1 MSDFDLGGL
10 FTFWGRRS
18 DDIAELVLQHVAV
31 VVLSIAIAAVI
42 GIAIGIAVWNR
53 PVSRSVTIAAA
64 GVALTIPSLAL
75 LALLTPVLGLGWTP
89 TVFSLVF
96 YSLLP
101 IVRNTV
107 VGLREVPPAIMES
120 AKGMGMSPARILLSV
135 QLPIAWP
142 IILTGV
148 RVAAQLTVGIAAI
161 AAYVA
166 GPGLASSSSWACRR
180 SVRATPSTSRS
191 PERSA
196 SSSWRCSWMPPSS
209 SSPASP
215 PQGGSVSDTTTTSRP
230 AAASDSSGVGI
241 RLDSVTK
248 VYPGQPTPAVD
259 AFSMT
264 VEPGELIMFVGPSGC
279 GKTTTMKMINR
290 IIEPTSGTIS
300 IDGRDVL
307 SLDPNECVGTSA
319 TSSSRSAS
327 SRT

>member
-10 FTFWGRRS
+10 LTFWGRRS

-42 GIAIGIAVWNR
+42 GITIGIAVWNR

-166 GPGLASSSSWACRR
+166 GPGLGQFIFMGLSSLG
-180 SVRATPSTSRS
+180 SRNALNFALTGTLGVIVLALLLDAAFVFIT
-191 PERSA
+191 R
-196 SSSWRCSWMPPSS
+196 
-209 SSPASP
+209 
-215 PQGGSVSDTTTTSRP
+215 VTTSR
-230 AAASDSSGVGI
+230 GLRV
-241 RLDSVTK
+241 
-248 VYPGQPTPAVD
+248 
-259 AFSMT
+259 
-264 VEPGELIMFVGPSGC
+264 
-279 GKTTTMKMINR
+279 
-290 IIEPTSGTIS
+290 
-300 IDGRDVL
+300 
-307 SLDPNECVGTSA
+307 
-319 TSSSRSAS
+319 
-327 SRT
+327 